1 MKKLKSTF
9 IFEYNLP
16 YMVEY
21 YFIIMGSSF
30 IWKIEKSGGTKN
42 WHVVGHSFYF
52 FLKGR
57 NGSNVNFVY

>member
-9 IFEYNLP
+9 IFDYNMP

-30 IWKIEKSGGTKN
+30 IWKIEK
-42 WHVVGHSFYF
+42 VVA
-52 FLKGR
+52 LKIDM
-57 NGSNVNFVY
+57 

>member
-9 IFEYNLP
+9 IFYYNFP

-30 IWKIEKSGGTKN
+30 IWGKFKKAVALKIDM
-42 WHVVGHSFYF
+42 
-52 FLKGR
+52 
-57 NGSNVNFVY
+57 